1 MNNLHHWII
10 SALNQTGVTLN
21 NALD

>member
-1 MNNLHHWII
+1 MHVV
-10 SALNQTGVTLN
+10 GVTLN